1 VKTLR
6 LEKRNTTLYYFCGS
20 SSNSQTDC
28 SRVLRSLAIQ
38 LVRCEPTL
46 ATHVSTNYVQQGI
59 SASVPQLRKLLS
71 ELLGVVPRPQILV
84 DGMDECDSSSQE
96 QILSEL
102 LNYSNTS
109 IKLSKLLILSRDGGI
124 SGRRLRQK
132 PTLSLREESKWLQ
145 NDISAFIKGGLAQA
159 RSEWDFPVSESS
171 VTKVEQEL
179 RRLSN
184 SVYSIFTH
192 IICLIDL
199 PGMFLWVQL
208 VIVALQYQYTEDDL
222 LAALNRLPKNLQE
235 AYISNVFPSS
245 LIQLTSRTVT
255 TESSDI

>member
-1 VKTLR
+1 MKTLR

-38 LVRCEPTL
+38 LVRYEPTL
-46 ATHVSTNYVQQGI
+46 ATHVSTNYIQQGI

-71 ELLGVVPRPQILV
+71 ELLGVVPRPQILI
-84 DGMDECDSSSQE
+84 DGLDECDSSSQE
-96 QILSEL
+96 QILVEL

-109 IKLSKLLILSRDGGI
+109 TRLSKLLILSRDGGI
-124 SGRRLRQK
+124 TRRRLRQK

-145 NDISAFIKGGLAQA
+145 NDISAFIKGGLEQA

-179 RRLSN
+179 LRLSN
-184 SVYSIFTH
+184 GTYLIYNTYYLSNIFARYVLVGATSDGGPSVPVHRGRSAGCFEPI
-192 IICLIDL
+192 
-199 PGMFLWVQL
+199 
-208 VIVALQYQYTEDDL
+208 TE
-222 LAALNRLPKNLQE
+222 
-235 AYISNVFPSS
+235 
-245 LIQLTSRTVT
+245 
-255 TESSDI
+255 ESPRSVH